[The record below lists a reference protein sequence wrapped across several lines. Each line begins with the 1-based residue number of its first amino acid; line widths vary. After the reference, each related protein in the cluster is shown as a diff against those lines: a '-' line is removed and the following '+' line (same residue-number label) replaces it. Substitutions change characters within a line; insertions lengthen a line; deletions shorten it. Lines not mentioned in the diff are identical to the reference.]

1 MKTSPQAAEAVP
13 QSCGD
18 VVGFLFV
25 GFFCFKGFAGFHG
38 IVIRRGFFILILI
51 PAFRHGILIVLA
63 GASLAAVIF
72 FCRGF
77 LGFCFFVLC
86 GGFRF
91 AVSVAPALWFLIV
104 GYFLVLFV
112 FGAFCGF
119 PAVLCLLLM
128 FGGSGGFEFFFSF
141 FQRLL
146 NQPDDE
152 FLLGEAA
159 VIGFLVAVKVFLHP
173 LEQFLAY
180 LKC

>member
-1 MKTSPQAAEAVP
+1 MKTPPQVAGVVP
-13 QSCGD
+13 QSCGG

-51 PAFRHGILIVLA
+51 PAFRHGILIVPA

-77 LGFCFFVLC
+77 
-86 GGFRF
+86 RF
-91 AVSVAPALWFLIV
+91 AVLAVPALWFLIV
-104 GYFLVLFV
+104 GYFLVLVV

-119 PAVLCLLLM
+119 PVVLCLFLM
-128 FGGSGGFEFFFSF
+128 LGGSGGFELFFGFL
-141 FQRLL
+141 QRLL

-152 FLLGEAA
+152 FLLGKAA
-159 VIGFLVAVKVFLHP
+159 VIGFLVAVKVFLYS

>member
-1 MKTSPQAAEAVP
+1 MKTPPQAAGAVP
-13 QSCGD
+13 QSCGA

-72 FCRGF
+72 FCRD
-77 LGFCFFVLC
+77 
-86 GGFRF
+86 FRF
-91 AVSVAPALWFLIV
+91 AVLAVPALWFLIV
-104 GYFLVLFV
+104 GYFLVLIV
-112 FGAFCGF
+112 FGAFCGY
-119 PAVLCLLLM
+119 PAVLCLFLM
-128 FGGSGGFEFFFSF
+128 LGGSGGFEFFFGF

-152 FLLGEAA
+152 FLLGKAA